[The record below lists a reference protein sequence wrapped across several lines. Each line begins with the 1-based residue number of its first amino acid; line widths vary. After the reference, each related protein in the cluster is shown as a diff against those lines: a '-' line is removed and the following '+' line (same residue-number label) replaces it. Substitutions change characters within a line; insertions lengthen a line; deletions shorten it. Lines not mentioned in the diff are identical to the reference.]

1 MKKYYVIL
9 MILLLIGCE
18 NEHNKEF
25 GEKGMPNLTGNSYG
39 NLINNGFVAKQDN
52 LLIYMKYNDSH
63 IPLISNNDIM
73 IKEKDGTNEVKLTSK
88 GFGDL
93 NVLGEWVYYTVMPF
107 SDIPMLYRIKLNG
120 IDKEKLV
127 KGADYVQV
135 KNDQIY
141 YYDSIKNGIYK
152 MNLDGTDKVQIYSP
166 KPEVTMNFYVD
177 REQIYFYKPI
187 DEDGE
192 EGKLYSMSLNG
203 ENVKKLN
210 DTVSYLQ
217 IIIDADEEYLYYI
230 DTDEHLY
237 KVDKQKGKE
246 MKITDQK
253 VSSIIVD
260 KDWIYYLNSGDHYYL
275 YKMKKNGEKNQL
287 LIQKKISDINVLDN
301 WIYYKLDV
309 HEDIFRVKTDGT
321 KNRLFSKHK

>member
-18 NEHNKEF
+18 NEPNKEF
-25 GEKGMPNLTGNSYG
+25 GEKGTPNLTGNSYG

-166 KPEVTMNFYVD
+166 KQEVTMNFYVD
-177 REQIYFYKPI
+177 REHIYFYKPI

-217 IIIDADEEYLYYI
+217 IIIDADEEYLYYT

-253 VSSIIVD
+253 FSSIIVD
-260 KDWIYYLNSGDHYYL
+260 KDWIYYLNAGDHYYL
-275 YKMKKNGEKNQL
+275 YKMKKNGENNQL
-287 LIQKKISDINVLDN
+287 LIQKEISDINVLDN
-301 WIYYKLDV
+301 WIYYKLDG